1 MSDSISRKYVRDRN
15 VGEWD
20 MFDLIT
26 STYYGKTMYF
36 KQDNGV
42 VYSRYSCKYMSV
54 DEAIMEFLALIGEEG

>member
-42 VYSRYSCKYMSV
+42 VYSRYS
-54 DEAIMEFLALIGEEG
+54 